1 MILMAGVQ
9 LFELVCVVI
18 VTSCVIS
25 FHCYNVQADG
35 DPPEEIL
42 SGGKEKRPERTN
54 SWDFP
59 RVEIYVFAGRNADLP
74 CNITPNYPDDE
85 ISLVLWYNNKSPSP
99 QYSLDSRS
107 GNFDRAR
114 HWKSDQLASRAHF
127 HIHTEPAYLQLDH
140 VTSEDESVFT
150 CRVDFER
157 ARTRYQEVGLNLI
170 VPPKKPV
177 IKDDKGKVQQSLIGP
192 YNEGDQL
199 ILECEV
205 VGGNPRPKVM
215 WWRES
220 VLLDDSFKVTA
231 DLVARNVLRIPSLQR
246 HDLMAV
252 FTCEASNNGYSS
264 PTSTS
269 VTVDMNFRPLAVSLQ
284 GKRKPLSA
292 GKFAQIECHSVGS
305 RPPAVISWWKG
316 NTRMKSTK
324 SVVSVNGNA
333 TTSILAFK
341 PTIKD
346 NGLYLSCVAENPLI
360 EDHRVEAGWTLKI
373 HYLPQLSL
381 RLGSKLRHSHIQEG
395 NDVYFEC
402 NVNASPETKDIVW
415 KFEGEEVEINPAAG
429 IIVSNQTLVL
439 QHVKRTGRGRYTC
452 SATNSEGLG
461 ESNPVF
467 LRVQYAPVCKP
478 GQKII
483 YTTTEN
489 EPIHVTCDVAS
500 DPEDVEFT
508 WSFNNSHDN
517 YYLSNFNFHKT
528 RSTIVY
534 IPKSKYEFGSL
545 SCSASNSVGNQNVP
559 CVYSIVAEGPPEPVQ
574 NCTLFNQTQ
583 NGIGID
589 CTDGYDGNLMPHIF
603 VEVYDIMTG
612 SIVANFSSFSLSF
625 FMRSLPPGLN
635 FVLKIYVVSHQ
646 GRSQPLVLKGRTLH
660 IPETQS
666 RQGKE
671 WKLLVN
677 PVLIALLFIVVLF
690 ILIALCAVVILKR
703 RQISQRKANQE
714 PEEKLPKYTSHPE
727 KEIIPTEEFAK
738 DFYEEKCPDVIPDSK
753 YLEIP
758 VCNLVSQ
765 EEGRIPKQICT
776 AAGSSTRDFDGNFE
790 IHEIHP
796 TESENLQTKM
806 WKDPALLEG
815 ISSEYYSGEYIDLQT
830 GYRRD
835 VAKASSLTSHERHFK
850 QTDV

>member
-1 MILMAGVQ
+1 MARIQ
-9 LFELVCVVI
+9 LSELIYVVI
-18 VTSCVIS
+18 VSSCVTL
-25 FHCYNVQADG
+25 FNCYDVQADG
-35 DPPEEIL
+35 GLTEEI
-42 SGGKEKRPERTN
+42 
-54 SWDFP
+54 P
-59 RVEIYVFAGRNADLP
+59 RVEIYVFAGRKADLP
-74 CNITPNYPDDE
+74 CNITPNYPDDR

-114 HWKSDQLASRAHF
+114 HWKSDQLAARAHF
-127 HIHTEPAYLQLDH
+127 HIHTEPAYLQIDH
-140 VTSEDESVFT
+140 VTSADESVFT
-150 CRVDFER
+150 CRIDFER

-177 IKDDKGKVQQSLIGP
+177 IKDHKGVIQQSLIGP

-205 VGGNPRPKVM
+205 IGGNPRPKVM

-231 DLVARNVLRIPSLQR
+231 DLVTRNVLRIPSLQR

-252 FTCEASNNGYSS
+252 FTCEATNNGHSS

-269 VTVDMNFRPLAVSLQ
+269 VTVDMNFRPLAVSLK

-316 NTRMKSTK
+316 NTQIKSTK

-360 EDHRVEAGWTLKI
+360 KDHRVEAGWTLKI
-373 HYLPQLSL
+373 HYLPRLSL

-402 NVNASPETKDIVW
+402 NVDASPETRDIVW
-415 KFEGEEVEINPAAG
+415 KFEGEEIQINPAAG

-439 QHVKRTGRGRYTC
+439 QHVKRTSRGRYTC
-452 SATNSEGLG
+452 SATNTEGVG
-461 ESNPVF
+461 ESNPVI

-478 GQKII
+478 GQKSI

-489 EPIHVTCDVAS
+489 EPIHITCDVES
-500 DPEDVEFT
+500 DPEDVKYR

-528 RSTIVY
+528 RSTVIY
-534 IPKSKYEFGSL
+534 TPRSKYEFGSI

-559 CVYSIVAEGPPEPVQ
+559 CVYYILSEGPPEPIQ
-574 NCTLFNQTQ
+574 NCTLLNQTQ
-583 NGIGID
+583 SGIGID
-589 CTDGYDGNLMPHIF
+589 CTDGYDGNLMPQIF

-612 SIVANFSSFSLSF
+612 NIVANFSSFTLSF
-625 FMRSLPPGLN
+625 YMRSLPPGLN
-635 FVLKIYVVSHQ
+635 FALKIYVVSHQ
-646 GRSQPLVLKGRTLH
+646 GRSEPLVLRGQTLP

-666 RQGKE
+666 RQGKQ
-671 WKLLVN
+671 WKLLLN
-677 PVLIALLFIVVLF
+677 PILIALLFIVVVF

-703 RQISQRKANQE
+703 RQIRKRQVE
-714 PEEKLPKYTSHPE
+714 QQPEDKLPKYTSPPE
-727 KEIIPTEEFAK
+727 KEIIPTEDFAK

-765 EEGRIPKQICT
+765 EEGRLPKQICIV
-776 AAGSSTRDFDGNFE
+776 AGSSNREFEGNFE
-790 IHEIHP
+790 IHEAHP
-796 TESENLQTKM
+796 SESDNRQTKM
-806 WKDPALLEG
+806 WHDPALLQG
-815 ISSEYYSGEYIDLQT
+815 IPSEYYSGEYIDLQT
-830 GYRRD
+830 GYRKD
-835 VAKASSLTSHERHFK
+835 VAKTSSLASHERNFK

>member
-1 MILMAGVQ
+1 MSKLDLEEMVHTCVMTK
-9 LFELVCVVI
+9 LDLEEMVHTCVMSNLELEEMVHTCIMSKLDLEEMVHACVMSNLELEEMVHMY
-18 VTSCVIS
+18 VMSKLDLEEMVHKCVMTKL
-25 FHCYNVQADG
+25 DL
-35 DPPEEIL
+35 EEMVHTCFMT
-42 SGGKEKRPERTN
+42 KQ
-54 SWDFP
+54 
-59 RVEIYVFAGRNADLP
+59 VEIYVFAGRNADLP

-589 CTDGYDGNLMPHIF
+589 CTDGYD
-603 VEVYDIMTG
+603 
-612 SIVANFSSFSLSF
+612 
-625 FMRSLPPGLN
+625 
-635 FVLKIYVVSHQ
+635 
-646 GRSQPLVLKGRTLH
+646 
-660 IPETQS
+660 
-666 RQGKE
+666 
-671 WKLLVN
+671 
-677 PVLIALLFIVVLF
+677 
-690 ILIALCAVVILKR
+690 
-703 RQISQRKANQE
+703 ANQE

-738 DFYEEKCPDVIPDSK
+738 DFYEEKCPDVIPADSK